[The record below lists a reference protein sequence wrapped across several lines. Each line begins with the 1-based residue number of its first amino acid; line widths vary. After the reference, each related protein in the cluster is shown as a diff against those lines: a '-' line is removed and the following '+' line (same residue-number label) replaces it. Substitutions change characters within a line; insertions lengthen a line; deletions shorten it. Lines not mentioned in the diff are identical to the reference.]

1 MPKSKARRT
10 QFFSTLLE
18 ALMERNGINQV
29 QMGVATGIAVSRI
42 NNYLHGKYR
51 TIRPD
56 HLGKMAKAAAR
67 TASERAELVR
77 GYVMDLLPEELQS
90 DLSLEPTGATGK
102 VPRAARPEKS
112 LLPEAAAAAMNQLLA
127 LSVRNTKARER
138 MQQFTEILLDAHR
151 S

>member
-56 HLGKMAKAAAR
+56 HLGKIVPNQ
-67 TASERAELVR
+67 SEVVGTEWVR
-77 GYVMDLLPEELQS
+77 S
-90 DLSLEPTGATGK
+90 GK
-102 VPRAARPEKS
+102 G
-112 LLPEAAAAAMNQLLA
+112 L
-127 LSVRNTKARER
+127 
-138 MQQFTEILLDAHR
+138 
-151 S
+151 